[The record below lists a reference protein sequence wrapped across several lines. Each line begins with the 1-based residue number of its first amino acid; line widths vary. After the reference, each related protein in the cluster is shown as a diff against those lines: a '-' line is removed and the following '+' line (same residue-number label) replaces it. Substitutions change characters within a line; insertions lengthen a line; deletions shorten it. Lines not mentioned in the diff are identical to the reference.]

1 MPTQAT
7 SSTLDALV
15 TRRRALTATR
25 RALGLG
31 ERGAQ
36 PNSQH
41 GPPATAP
48 SLKPL
53 EQQSAE
59 TEVSTP
65 APAEG
70 SPATREQLLEAAT
83 GMLNNVK
90 QLRAKKALRRTALV
104 PEPGS
109 RDDLRRSARRI
120 FSLFF
125 PWRVE

>member
-36 PNSQH
+36 PNAQH

-48 SLKPL
+48 SLKPA
-53 EQQSAE
+53 EAQASAPSG
-59 TEVSTP
+59 VAP
-65 APAEG
+65 APVEG
-70 SPATREQLLEAAT
+70 QQATREQLLEAAT

-90 QLRAKKALRRTALV
+90 QLRAQKALRRTALV
-104 PEPGS
+104 PEHGS
-109 RDDLRRSARRI
+109 KDDFRRSARRI
-120 FSLFF
+120 FRLFF